1 MSENKRMRIVVL
13 LGLTAGL
20 SPILN
25 SGARGQGVAFQ
36 PEVSP
41 LFSGAMLGVTPVVSA
56 DRRYVR
62 LSLTP
67 SFNQVN
73 GFTPYSVPAAVS
85 GGGGGGLG
93 GLGGLTGMNGLVGG
107 AGGGGTGRAGS
118 LSGGP
123 LAGPVDFGNGSPPIF
138 RDGRNPDEM
147 NWPQIMSD
155 GEAAAR
161 EDGPVSQ
168 VANSAAGG
176 RRRIQAN
183 TKAIQR
189 ERAAALKASRQQALA
204 NRRKSR

>member
-1 MSENKRMRIVVL
+1 MSENKRMRIIVL
-13 LGLTAGL
+13 VGLTAGL
-20 SPILN
+20 TPILN

-85 GGGGGGLG
+85 GGGGG
-93 GLGGLTGMNGLVGG
+93 LTGMNGLLGG
-107 AGGGGTGRAGS
+107 AGGGGGTGRAGS
-118 LSGGP
+118 LNQSGGP
-123 LAGPVDFGNGSPPIF
+123 LAGPVEFANGSPPIF
-138 RDGRNPDEM
+138 RDGRNPAEA
-147 NWPQIMSD
+147 NWPKIMSD

-161 EDGPVSQ
+161 EDGPVNQ
-168 VANSAAGG
+168 VASSVASG

-204 NRRKSR
+204 SRRKSR